1 MFASWYLFKTHCH
14 VCGTPQSGKSKFCE
28 LCVREKIKRGLGVTF
43 FDWHGKTYHELI
55 PYLAYMRPKRPV
67 CLIDLSDPTQTGIL
81 PYDPFAL
88 PKGAN
93 VSAHVSR
100 MTDLIVKPWGG
111 RTDDMPRFE
120 RIVKMV
126 LHYCAVSGESLHH
139 GARLLE
145 YPKRELREHA
155 IDVISDDYIKQQW
168 KQLQY
173 IRTFK
178 EWMSQVE
185 STQNRLGRFIGS
197 QAIKLVAGLGSSTKD
212 SKNFDI
218 GRAIDESA
226 IVLVNLAP
234 SDNYLSD
241 ESAKVFASLLLA
253 GYFRAAMARARN
265 PKPHFLYLDEC
276 QNYLTEDAPAMLDQA
291 TKSGLRLTLIH
302 HHMGQFHEK
311 VHLQTSIDTD
321 ARCKVTFAG
330 VPVEAAK
337 RAAEQYFHNEV
348 NERKKKDDTYRT
360 TTEWMEEPADS
371 ITTTVTEHGETVSTT
386 SGTRMVASQR
396 REIDGQVDY
405 TLEEKISQLA
415 SRFLNLNSGECY
427 IKVPGELAY
436 RYEVPFVR
444 PYLPPA
450 DKVLQFMQEVLKNH
464 ILLHEAEKILEAK
477 ERTFLERSREYEPRG
492 ARPKKRQAHLHPQ
505 S

>member
-1 MFASWYLFKTHCH
+1 MFAGWYRFKTHCH

-55 PYLAYMRPKRPV
+55 PYLAYIRPERPV
-67 CLIDLSDPTQTGIL
+67 YLLDLSDPTEHGIL
-81 PYDPFAL
+81 PYDPFALPSL

-155 IDVISDDYIKQQW
+155 ISVIHDDYIKQQW

-178 EWMSQVE
+178 EWTSQVE

-197 QAIKLVAGLGSSTKD
+197 QAIKLMTGSGAG
-212 SKNFDI
+212 FDI

-234 SDNYLSD
+234 SSNYLSN

-253 GYFRAAMARARN
+253 GYYHAAMERARN

-302 HHMGQFHEK
+302 HHMGQFHER
-311 VHLQTSIDTD
+311 VHLQTSIETD

-330 VPVEAAK
+330 LPVEAAK
-337 RAAEQYFHNEV
+337 RAAEQYLHNEV

-371 ITTTVTEHGETVSTT
+371 VTTTVTEHGETVSMT

-415 SRFLNLNSGECY
+415 GRFLNLNPGECY
-427 IKVPGELAY
+427 IKVPQSPAVLY
-436 RYEVPFVR
+436 QVPFVR

-450 DKVLQFMQEVLKNH
+450 ESVLEFNKHAYQNH
-464 ILLHEAEKILEAK
+464 IPFHEADALLKEK
-477 ERTFLERSREYEPRG
+477 ERAFLERSRDYECGSTHG
-492 ARPKKRQAHLHPQ
+492 ARPKKKSSRLFPQ